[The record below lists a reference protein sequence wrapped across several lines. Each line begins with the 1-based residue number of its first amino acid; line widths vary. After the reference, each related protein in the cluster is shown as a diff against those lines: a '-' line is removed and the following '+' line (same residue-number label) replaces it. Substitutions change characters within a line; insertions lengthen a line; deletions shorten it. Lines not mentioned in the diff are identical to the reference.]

1 MKKPPSIA
9 HSPSAPSTPSCTEEK
24 TMSTALA
31 PAMPLPRVASPAVS
45 APASELLVSSR
56 SLLGGAS
63 TLVIEHQGM
72 HYTLRATRNGKLIL
86 TK

>member
-1 MKKPPSIA
+1 
-9 HSPSAPSTPSCTEEK
+9 
-24 TMSTALA
+24 MSTALA
-31 PAMPLPRVASPAVS
+31 PALPLPRNVPAAASL
-45 APASELLVSSR
+45 PASETIVSSR

>member
-1 MKKPPSIA
+1 MSNALSPVVLSQMTRNPSVA
-9 HSPSAPSTPSCTEEK
+9 APVVPE
-24 TMSTALA
+24 AQ
-31 PAMPLPRVASPAVS
+31 
-45 APASELLVSSR
+45 VSSR

-63 TLVIEHQGM
+63 TLVIEHMGM

>member
-1 MKKPPSIA
+1 
-9 HSPSAPSTPSCTEEK
+9 
-24 TMSTALA
+24 MSTALA
-31 PAMPLPRVASPAVS
+31 PAMPLPRSVPAAAALPVAEAV
-45 APASELLVSSR
+45 VSSR

-63 TLVIEHQGM
+63 TLIIEHQGM

>member
-1 MKKPPSIA
+1 
-9 HSPSAPSTPSCTEEK
+9 
-24 TMSTALA
+24 MSTALA
-31 PAMPLPRVASPAVS
+31 PALPLPRNASAAAS
-45 APASELLVSSR
+45 LPASETIVSSR

>member
-1 MKKPPSIA
+1 
-9 HSPSAPSTPSCTEEK
+9 
-24 TMSTALA
+24 MSTALA
-31 PAMPLPRVASPAVS
+31 PAMPLPRSVPAAAAAALPVAEAV
-45 APASELLVSSR
+45 VSSR

-63 TLVIEHQGM
+63 TLIIEHQGM

>member
-1 MKKPPSIA
+1 
-9 HSPSAPSTPSCTEEK
+9 
-24 TMSTALA
+24 MSTALA
-31 PAMPLPRVASPAVS
+31 PATPLPRSASAAATALPA
-45 APASELLVSSR
+45 AEAMVSSR

-63 TLVIEHQGM
+63 TLIIEHQGM